1 MCISGLDDILQ
12 ERQNEWGPS
21 IEFDGDRVDA
31 FIESVNFADAHYTAR
46 AWVVVLSY
54 LLMDY
59 RYLYL

>member
-1 MCISGLDDILQ
+1 MNGGRIL
-12 ERQNEWGPS
+12 N
-21 IEFDGDRVDA
+21 FDGDRVEA
-31 FIESVNFADAHYTAR
+31 YINSINYADVHYAAR